1 MVGSPHQSS
10 SPREKEKKGENSHKA
25 CMDTLS
31 CGHSPSIYRHL
42 VCEFFIKTLII
53 MSISTNIHR
62 LYVGD
67 PLGSYISLVNNY
79 IGPKTPYF
87 QPQLIIH
94 IKI

>member
-1 MVGSPHQSS
+1 
-10 SPREKEKKGENSHKA
+10 
-25 CMDTLS
+25 
-31 CGHSPSIYRHL
+31 
-42 VCEFFIKTLII
+42 

-67 PLGSYISLVNNY
+67 PLCSYISLVNNY